1 MKFTKYY
8 VGKGLCVQRTVAV
21 TKTHIYVGGSEC
33 VKLINTVFKCKFI
46 LLAIFF
52 IIICLFI
59 LFYSSMCF
67 SRRAGVLG
75 LMLHSTYNHEVM
87 ERITGKANE
96 NGKLK
101 EGS

>member
-1 MKFTKYY
+1 
-8 VGKGLCVQRTVAV
+8 
-21 TKTHIYVGGSEC
+21 
-33 VKLINTVFKCKFI
+33 
-46 LLAIFF
+46 
-52 IIICLFI
+52 
-59 LFYSSMCF
+59 MCF

-101 EGS
+101 EGSWRRRAAHGCPRKKTAENNAQWDHCLS